1 MSDWYIPDDR
11 CTTCG
16 DKFRACPECKRDSIP
31 CVECEQ
37 KTCFDC
43 LLGTKDMNMD
53 MTWAHVE
60 HQDQEDHHQAEGF
73 LCDACA
79 DRMEE
84 AFESESPEEEDHV

>member
-1 MSDWYIPDDR
+1 MGDGYIEDDR

-16 DKFRACPECKRDSIP
+16 DKLRACTECKRDSIL
-31 CVECEQ
+31 CVECER

-43 LLGTKDMNMD
+43 LLGIKDTD
-53 MTWAHVE
+53 MTSAHAD

-84 AFESESPEEEDHV
+84 AFESEAPEEDERG